1 MLHVDLNSDLGESYG
16 AFEIG
21 RDADVIP
28 LITSANIGCGYHG
41 GDPAVMAATVAAAI
55 RHGVGIGAHPSY
67 PDLVG
72 FGRRLLAC
80 SEEEVYG
87 YVLYQVGAL
96 HAFAKAKGTVLSHV
110 KPHGALN
117 NYAYVDL
124 ATARGI
130 VRAVRDFDPA
140 LPLFAMPGSV
150 LGQEAQAMG
159 QPVLWEVFADR
170 AYQRDGSLVSRSLP
184 GAVIH
189 DPEVA
194 VRQVITMVSKGYVRA
209 LDGTDVPIKAETVC
223 VHGDNP
229 AAVALIRSLR
239 QRLPEAGISLTPL
252 AGFRP
257 ALG

>member
-16 AFEIG
+16 AFEVG
-21 RDADVIP
+21 RDAEVIP

-41 GDPAVMAATVAAAI
+41 GDPSVMAATVAAAI
-55 RHGVGIGAHPSY
+55 RHGVGIGVHPSY

-72 FGRRLLAC
+72 FGRRVLAC
-80 SEEEVYG
+80 SEAEVYG
-87 YVLYQVGAL
+87 YVLYQIGAL
-96 HAFAKAKGTVLSHV
+96 HAFAKAQGAVLSHV

-117 NYAYVDL
+117 NHAFGDQP
-124 ATARGI
+124 TARAI

-140 LPLFAMPGSV
+140 LPLFAMPGSA
-150 LGQEAQAMG
+150 LGQEAVASG

-170 AYQRDGSLVSRSLP
+170 AYHPDGSLVSRSLP

-194 VRQVITMVSKGYVRA
+194 VRQVIRMVAEGFVRA
-209 LDGTDVPIKAETVC
+209 LDGTDVPIKADTVC

-229 AAVALIRSLR
+229 AAIALIRNLR
-239 QRLPEAGISLTPL
+239 QRLPEADITIRRIQTGKEK
-252 AGFRP
+252 G
-257 ALG
+257 